1 MLYDAL
7 GVQWPLVPKL
17 MQTCRVEP
25 STSYVRGGGPE
36 NADTCGVL
44 GQLTLKFTQP
54 RARPGTLLRPD
65 ISSYHLSDLMRV
77 LNCVSG
83 LVLDVYIC
91 LPLLNVATGVFWH
104 LRQLLGD
111 KTMPPRKRFFIQRCA
126 SWIELVP
133 SFNQV
138 QLPASN
144 SKN

>member
-7 GVQWPLVPKL
+7 GVHWPLVPKL

-36 NADTCGVL
+36 NVDTFGVL
-44 GQLTLKFTQP
+44 GQLTLKLTQS

-77 LNCVSG
+77 FKSVSG
-83 LVLDVYIC
+83 LVLDIYIS
-91 LPLLNVATGVFWH
+91 LPSLNVATGAFWH

-111 KTMPPRKRFFIQRCA
+111 KTRPPRKRFF
-126 SWIELVP
+126 V
-133 SFNQV
+133 
-138 QLPASN
+138 
-144 SKN
+144 